1 MKVLRVVEAQV
12 NSDKVKAMFEIN
24 RLLTLH
30 DPPADV
36 TTLLIEAIESYSSAS
51 LGLEIVQKLIEEEES
66 IKKASPKNED

>member
-30 DPPADV
+30 EPPAEI
-36 TTLLIEAIESYSSAS
+36 TTLLIEAIESYSAAS
-51 LGLEIVQKLIEEEES
+51 LGLEIVQKLIEEEET
-66 IKKASPKNED
+66 INDKGFKNED

>member
-30 DPPADV
+30 EPPAEI
-36 TTLLIEAIESYSSAS
+36 TTLLIEAIES
-51 LGLEIVQKLIEEEES
+51 
-66 IKKASPKNED
+66 

>member
-30 DPPADV
+30 EPPAEI
-36 TTLLIEAIESYSSAS
+36 TTLLIEAIESYSAAS

-66 IKKASPKNED
+66 INDEGLKNED